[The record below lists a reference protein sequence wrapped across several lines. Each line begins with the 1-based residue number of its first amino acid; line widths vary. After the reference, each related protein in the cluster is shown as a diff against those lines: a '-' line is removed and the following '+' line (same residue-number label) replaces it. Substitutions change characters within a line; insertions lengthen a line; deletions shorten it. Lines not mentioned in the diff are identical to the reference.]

1 MRFVTDHAT
10 VTVPATTANLGPGF
24 DSIGMALE
32 LRDRIIVRAT
42 AGETRITVRGEGQHT
57 SDAGDEHLVIRAIRV
72 ALEYVGAPQIGI
84 DLTCHNAIPHSR
96 GLGSSASA
104 VAAGVAAV
112 RAMISEPEAL
122 DDDAIFRLVTDF
134 EGHPDNAAPAVF
146 GGAQLTWVDD
156 DGPHTIPLQVHESIQ
171 PYVMVPPTES
181 LTATTRAVLPRTIA
195 HADAV
200 FNLQRSALLVEA
212 LRTGEHLLPATDD
225 RLHQPYRRD
234 PMPQTAELIDAL
246 RRRGLPAALS
256 GAGPTVISFVPIAR
270 KLAAA
275 LTEHGWSVR
284 ALPVASEGVRALDQ
298 G

>member
-1 MRFVTDHAT
+1 MRFLTDHAS

-42 AGETRITVRGEGQHT
+42 AGETRVTVRGEGQQT
-57 SDAGDEHLVIRAIRV
+57 AGLGEDHLVVRAIRV

-84 DLTCHNAIPHSR
+84 DLTCHNSIPHSR

-104 VAAGVAAV
+104 VAAGIAAV
-112 RAMISEPEAL
+112 RAMISEPESL

-134 EGHPDNAAPAVF
+134 EGHPDNAAPAVY
-146 GGAQLTWVDD
+146 GGAQLTWMDEE
-156 DGPHTIPLQVHESIQ
+156 GPHTIPLPVHESIQ
-171 PYVMVPPTES
+171 PYVMIPPTES

-195 HADAV
+195 HSDAV

-225 RLHQPYRRD
+225 RLHQPYRREV
-234 PMPQTAELIDAL
+234 MPQTAELIDSL
-246 RRRGLPAALS
+246 RRSGIPAALS
-256 GAGPTVISFVPIAR
+256 GAGPTVFSFIPVPEQ
-270 KLAAA
+270 LATA
-275 LTEHGWSVR
+275 LSQHGWTVR
-284 ALPVASEGVRALDQ
+284 ALPVASEGVRALAQ
-298 G
+298 

>member
-1 MRFVTDHAT
+1 MRFLTDHAS

-42 AGETRITVRGEGQHT
+42 AGETRVTVRGEGQQT
-57 SDAGDEHLVIRAIRV
+57 AGLGEDHLVVRAIRV

-84 DLTCHNAIPHSR
+84 DLTCHNSIPHSR

-104 VAAGVAAV
+104 VAAGIAAV
-112 RAMISEPEAL
+112 RAMISEPESL

-146 GGAQLTWVDD
+146 GGAQLTWMDEE
-156 DGPHTIPLQVHESIQ
+156 GPHTIPLPVHESIQ
-171 PYVMVPPTES
+171 PYVMIPPTES
-181 LTATTRAVLPRTIA
+181 LTATTRAVLPHTIA
-195 HADAV
+195 HSDAV

-225 RLHQPYRRD
+225 RLHQPYRREV
-234 PMPQTAELIDAL
+234 MPQTAELIDSL
-246 RRRGLPAALS
+246 RRSGIPAALS
-256 GAGPTVISFVPIAR
+256 GAGPTVFSFIPVPEQ
-270 KLAAA
+270 LATA
-275 LTEHGWSVR
+275 LSQHGWTVR
-284 ALPVASEGVRALDQ
+284 ALPVASEGVRALAQ
-298 G
+298 

>member
-32 LRDRIIVRAT
+32 MRDRIIVRAT
-42 AGETRITVRGEGQHT
+42 AGESRITVRGEGQHT
-57 SDAGDEHLVIRAIRV
+57 STMGEEHLVIRAIRV

-104 VAAGVAAV
+104 VAAGITAV
-112 RAMISEPEAL
+112 QAMISEPEAL
-122 DDDAIFRLVTDF
+122 DADAVFLLTTDF

-146 GGAQLTWVDD
+146 GGAQLTWTDD
-156 DGPHTIPLQVHESIQ
+156 EGPHAIRLHVHESIR
-171 PYVMVPPTES
+171 PYVMIPPTES

-200 FNLQRSALLVEA
+200 FNLQRSALLIEA
-212 LRTGEHLLPATDD
+212 LRTGQHLLPATDD

-234 PMPQTAELIDAL
+234 PMPHTAELIDAL

-256 GAGPTVISFVPIAR
+256 GAGPTVIAFLPIGEQLVTR
-270 KLAAA
+270 
-275 LTEHGWSVR
+275 LTEHGWIVK
-284 ALPVASEGVRALDQ
+284 ALPVAEEGVRALNQ
-298 G
+298 

>member
-1 MRFVTDHAT
+1 MRFATDHAT

-24 DSIGMALE
+24 DSIGMALD

-42 AGETRITVRGEGQHT
+42 AGESRITVRGEGQQT
-57 SDAGDEHLVIRAIRV
+57 GGLGEDHLVIRAIRV

-146 GGAQLTWVDD
+146 GGAQLTWMDEE
-156 DGPHTIPLQVHESIQ
+156 GPHTIPLQVHESIQ
-171 PYVMVPPTES
+171 PHVMIPPTES
-181 LTATTRAVLPRTIA
+181 LTAATRAVLPRTVA

-200 FNLQRSALLVEA
+200 FNVQRAALLVEA
-212 LRTGEHLLPATDD
+212 LRTGEHLLVATDD
-225 RLHQPYRRD
+225 RLHQPYRRE
-234 PMPQTAELIDAL
+234 PMPHTAELIDAL

-256 GAGPTVISFVPIAR
+256 GAGPTVISFLPIDEP
-270 KLAAA
+270 LASR
-275 LTEHGWSVR
+275 LTAHGWTVK
-284 ALPVASEGVRALDQ
+284 ALPVATEGVRALAQ
-298 G
+298 

>member
-1 MRFVTDHAT
+1 MRFLTDHAS

-42 AGETRITVRGEGQHT
+42 AGETRVTVRGEGQQT
-57 SDAGDEHLVIRAIRV
+57 AGLGEDHLVVRAIRV

-84 DLTCHNAIPHSR
+84 DLTCHNSIPHSR

-104 VAAGVAAV
+104 VAAGIAAV
-112 RAMISEPEAL
+112 RAMISEPESL
-122 DDDAIFRLVTDF
+122 DDDAVFRLVTDF

-146 GGAQLTWVDD
+146 GGAQLTWMDEE
-156 DGPHTIPLQVHESIQ
+156 GPHTIPLQVHESIQ
-171 PYVMVPPTES
+171 PYVMIPPTES

-195 HADAV
+195 HSDAV

-225 RLHQPYRRD
+225 RLHQPYRREV
-234 PMPQTAELIDAL
+234 MPQTAELIDSL
-246 RRRGLPAALS
+246 RRSGIPAALS
-256 GAGPTVISFVPIAR
+256 GAGPTVFSFISVPEQ
-270 KLAAA
+270 LATA
-275 LTEHGWSVR
+275 LSQHGWTVR
-284 ALPVASEGVRALDQ
+284 ALPVATEGVRALAQ
-298 G
+298 

>member
-1 MRFVTDHAT
+1 MRFLTDHAS

-42 AGETRITVRGEGQHT
+42 AGETRVTVRGEGQQT
-57 SDAGDEHLVIRAIRV
+57 AGLGEDHLVVRAIRV

-84 DLTCHNAIPHSR
+84 DLTCHNSIPHSR

-104 VAAGVAAV
+104 VAAGIAAV
-112 RAMISEPEAL
+112 RAMISEPESL

-134 EGHPDNAAPAVF
+134 EGHPDNAAPAVY
-146 GGAQLTWVDD
+146 GGAQLTWMDEE
-156 DGPHTIPLQVHESIQ
+156 GPHTIPLPVHESIQ
-171 PYVMVPPTES
+171 PYVMIPPTES

-195 HADAV
+195 HSDAV

-225 RLHQPYRRD
+225 RLHQPYRREV
-234 PMPQTAELIDAL
+234 MPQTAELIDSL
-246 RRRGLPAALS
+246 RRSGIPAALS
-256 GAGPTVISFVPIAR
+256 GAGPTVFSFISVPEQ
-270 KLAAA
+270 LATA
-275 LTEHGWSVR
+275 LSQHGWTVR
-284 ALPVASEGVRALDQ
+284 ALPVATEGVRALAQ
-298 G
+298 

>member
-1 MRFVTDHAT
+1 MRFLTDHAS

-42 AGETRITVRGEGQHT
+42 AGETRVTVRGEGQQT
-57 SDAGDEHLVIRAIRV
+57 AVLGEDHLVVRAIRV

-84 DLTCHNAIPHSR
+84 DLTCHNSIPHSR

-104 VAAGVAAV
+104 VAAGIAAV
-112 RAMISEPEAL
+112 RAMISEPESL

-134 EGHPDNAAPAVF
+134 EGHPDNAAPAVY
-146 GGAQLTWVDD
+146 GGAQLTWMDEE
-156 DGPHTIPLQVHESIQ
+156 GPHTIPLPVHESIQ
-171 PYVMVPPTES
+171 PYVMIPPTES

-195 HADAV
+195 HSDAV

-225 RLHQPYRRD
+225 RLHQPYRREV
-234 PMPQTAELIDAL
+234 MPQTAELIDSL
-246 RRRGLPAALS
+246 RRSGIPAALS
-256 GAGPTVISFVPIAR
+256 GAGPTVFAFISVPEQ
-270 KLAAA
+270 LATA
-275 LTEHGWSVR
+275 LSQHGWTVR
-284 ALPVASEGVRALDQ
+284 ALPVATEGVRALAQ
-298 G
+298 